1 MGFCTKCGS
10 QMSEGQTVCP
20 ACGAAQGASGSQPDM
35 PMKWYKFLIYFALF
49 AGAVINGI
57 AGILYLTGKIYDFAA
72 GDGAS
77 ALMYMFFGSLR
88 IVDVIYG
95 IALIGLAIIAVMT
108 RQKLA
113 GYSADGPKMLMTYYV
128 LSTAVSVVYALLAS
142 IVTGQN
148 FFSGSVLLS
157 IIVSIVMIFLNKV
170 YFEKRAHLFNN

>member
-57 AGILYLTGKIYDFAA
+57 QGILLVTGKYYDVIA
-72 GDGAS
+72 GNGAS
-77 ALMYMFFGSLR
+77 ALVYMFYGSLR
-88 IVDVIYG
+88 FIDIIFG
-95 IALIGLAIIAVMT
+95 LALIGVAVIAVMT

-157 IIVSIVMIFLNKV
+157 LVISIVMIFINKV